1 MQSLGTRRAYV
12 NLARLSLPVL
22 NYYSGSE
29 SQRTR
34 DNWAQPAQNM
44 LLIRKGDL
52 ERFFNDEIELSDSIA
67 MYATLQSVTDT
78 LDVTTYSY
86 EFDISTLL
94 TKQLREDRFE
104 TLDMLL
110 VPVTV
115 ITSTT
120 STSTTIVDISYNQSL
135 TATEIYS
142 AQHPKYKLE
151 LEVVYSGF

>member
-1 MQSLGTRRAYV
+1 M
-12 NLARLSLPVL
+12 
-22 NYYSGSE
+22 
-29 SQRTR
+29 
-34 DNWAQPAQNM
+34 
-44 LLIRKGDL
+44 
-52 ERFFNDEIELSDSIA
+52 LSDSIA

-94 TKQLREDRFE
+94 TKQLREDRYE

-110 VPVTV
+110 VPITV
-115 ITSTT
+115 ATSTT
-120 STSTTIVDISYNQSL
+120 SSSSTIVDINYNQSL

-142 AQHPKYKLE
+142 AQHPEHHLE